1 MKEVRREPLRPK
13 GRTMLVSGTCC
24 RGRAD
29 GVPACSLPDW
39 PPASSRSKSILGR
52 LAMILH
58 PVRRPRPPRRRRKER
73 TRSLPS
79 RPPGTT
85 AGSKRK
91 ILPLNDVHRILA
103 GSVFGRHLLLKFG
116 SVPDTPGNL
125 PKVSRPRLL
134 ATATSLPSFAT
145 TLPPREY
152 LLPGGVDPHR
162 RTARSVANLL
172 ATNVAQMNAHGTD
185 TINGTGGAAG
195 AALANNAIRIFFCMR
210 AGKWLT
216 K

>member
-1 MKEVRREPLRPK
+1 
-13 GRTMLVSGTCC
+13 
-24 RGRAD
+24 
-29 GVPACSLPDW
+29 
-39 PPASSRSKSILGR
+39 
-52 LAMILH
+52 
-58 PVRRPRPPRRRRKER
+58 
-73 TRSLPS
+73 
-79 RPPGTT
+79 
-85 AGSKRK
+85 
-91 ILPLNDVHRILA
+91 VHRILA

-116 SVPDTPGNL
+116 SVPDTPGNF

-145 TLPPREY
+145 ALPPREY